1 MLLAKN
7 SRLLIIDVIL
17 VVLFA
22 LVARPLRAETVSAII
37 VSSIN
42 EEAPNEHE
50 IITRVNKAG
59 LIRIIGLAKIEFTTK
74 PKPITYLLEWTY
86 HDGEGEKVLDSYK
99 KNKYLRFTTKSDKF
113 ITYYW
118 VTKRISSV
126 KTGKYYFKIYNE
138 DEKLEA
144 KAVLIVGGSE

>member
-1 MLLAKN
+1 MLFAKN

-17 VVLFA
+17 VIFFA

-42 EEAPNEHE
+42 EEAPNEHV
-50 IITRVNKAG
+50 IITRVNKDAS
-59 LIRIIGLAKIEFTTK
+59 IRIMGLAKIEFTTK

-99 KNKYLRFTTKSDKF
+99 RSKYLRFTIKSDKF

-126 KTGKYYFKIYNE
+126 KPGKYYFKIYNE

-144 KAVLIVGGSE
+144 KAVLIVGGSQ